1 MGKVL
6 IWFVIIISTVVL
18 YCLMK
23 VKAESDELYEEL
35 MRKHFYGRQ
44 LNGEVDES
52 EIQNIMRYGRSDI
65 DDEYFAIIKAEI
77 EDFVDKVY
85 NSIRE
90 FGYNLKTT
98 PIVFVGGGA
107 VVMKNFGSHDAKNI
121 SYNLD
126 VKANARGYE
135 QLATMGLKSARRIP

>member
-1 MGKVL
+1 
-6 IWFVIIISTVVL
+6 
-18 YCLMK
+18 
-23 VKAESDELYEEL
+23 
-35 MRKHFYGRQ
+35 
-44 LNGEVDES
+44 
-52 EIQNIMRYGRSDI
+52 MRYGRSDI

-135 QLATMGLKSARRIP
+135 QLATMGLKSTKRLSYDCIIMSHSQFEKIPISAERKEVLI

>member
-1 MGKVL
+1 MSFQTETASFNVTRAASSNL
-6 IWFVIIISTVVL
+6 P
-18 YCLMK
+18 
-23 VKAESDELYEEL
+23 
-35 MRKHFYGRQ
+35 
-44 LNGEVDES
+44 N
-52 EIQNIMRYGRSDI
+52 NN
-65 DDEYFAIIKAEI
+65 
-77 EDFVDKVY
+77 

-135 QLATMGLKSARRIP
+135 QLATMGLKSTKRLS

>member
-1 MGKVL
+1 MSCSSASVTTSAL
-6 IWFVIIISTVVL
+6 QPSTTERA
-18 YCLMK
+18 C
-23 VKAESDELYEEL
+23 APEPP
-35 MRKHFYGRQ
+35 
-44 LNGEVDES
+44 
-52 EIQNIMRYGRSDI
+52 
-65 DDEYFAIIKAEI
+65 
-77 EDFVDKVY
+77 
-85 NSIRE
+85 SIRE

-135 QLATMGLKSARRIP
+135 QLATMGLKSARRLS

>member
-1 MGKVL
+1 
-6 IWFVIIISTVVL
+6 
-18 YCLMK
+18 
-23 VKAESDELYEEL
+23 
-35 MRKHFYGRQ
+35 MRQVFHF
-44 LNGEVDES
+44 GERLEDVFALLLGDTAT
-52 EIQNIMRYGRSDI
+52 GVA

-135 QLATMGLKSARRIP
+135 QLATMGLKSTKRLS

>member
-1 MGKVL
+1 MNNKL
-6 IWFVIIISTVVL
+6 EVIGIDHGWSM
-18 YCLMK
+18 MK
-23 VKAESDELYEEL
+23 T
-35 MRKHFYGRQ
+35 
-44 LNGEVDES
+44 
-52 EIQNIMRYGRSDI
+52 IQNIMRYGRSDI

-107 VVMKNFGSHDAKNI
+107 VVMKNFGSHDARNI

-135 QLATMGLKSARRIP
+135 QLATMGLKSTKRVS

>member
-1 MGKVL
+1 
-6 IWFVIIISTVVL
+6 
-18 YCLMK
+18 
-23 VKAESDELYEEL
+23 
-35 MRKHFYGRQ
+35 
-44 LNGEVDES
+44 
-52 EIQNIMRYGRSDI
+52 MRYGRSDI

-121 SYNLD
+121 TYNLD

-135 QLATMGLKSARRIP
+135 QLATMGLKSARRLS

>member
-1 MGKVL
+1 MKL
-6 IWFVIIISTVVL
+6 CWIVVL
-18 YCLMK
+18 VGISIILVFLYSLVAMSSRSERFIEQLM
-23 VKAESDELYEEL
+23 EEEG
-35 MRKHFYGRQ
+35 RKDTDVQ
-44 LNGEVDES
+44 D
-52 EIQNIMRYGRSDI
+52 IQNIMRYGRSDI

-135 QLATMGLKSARRIP
+135 QLATMGLKSTKRLS

>member
-1 MGKVL
+1 MENSSPTSPSR
-6 IWFVIIISTVVL
+6 ISHVRMANFGFSVCCGFGL
-18 YCLMK
+18 A
-23 VKAESDELYEEL
+23 V
-35 MRKHFYGRQ
+35 
-44 LNGEVDES
+44 
-52 EIQNIMRYGRSDI
+52 RSP
-65 DDEYFAIIKAEI
+65 FAIIKAEI

-135 QLATMGLKSARRIP
+135 QLATMGLKRH

>member
-1 MGKVL
+1 
-6 IWFVIIISTVVL
+6 
-18 YCLMK
+18 MK
-23 VKAESDELYEEL
+23 L
-35 MRKHFYGRQ
+35 
-44 LNGEVDES
+44 
-52 EIQNIMRYGRSDI
+52 
-65 DDEYFAIIKAEI
+65 YFAIIKAEI

-135 QLATMGLKSARRIP
+135 QLATMGLKSTRRLSEGGMSTFRLILIQHLKQMVIQMMRSSPWNILMPRK

>member
-1 MGKVL
+1 MC
-6 IWFVIIISTVVL
+6 IRDS
-18 YCLMK
+18 
-23 VKAESDELYEEL
+23 
-35 MRKHFYGRQ
+35 
-44 LNGEVDES
+44 
-52 EIQNIMRYGRSDI
+52 
-65 DDEYFAIIKAEI
+65 IKAEI

-126 VKANARGYE
+126 VKANRCV
-135 QLATMGLKSARRIP
+135 